1 VQHVLEHALGACG
14 LIGTIGWRLGQEPYT
29 TLGHTTPSALELQEI
44 LARLRDRGARAVAME
59 VSSHAIHQQRI
70 HGLQFDAGAL
80 TNITRDHQDYHGTF
94 EAYSE
99 VKASWMRALVATAE
113 GPRAVYNLD
122 DAESARLA
130 ALHPGPR
137 FTYGSAP
144 GSDLRLVDFETQIDG
159 NRIELDW
166 GDGPRTLWLPL
177 PGAFQVQNAAA
188 AAAACRLLGV
198 TWDRI
203 LAGLATAPA
212 VPGRFELVA
221 VPGAPRVVVDYA
233 HTPEAL
239 ERVLATGRA
248 LTRGR
253 LIAVFGCGGDRDRG
267 KRPLMAQAVARAADY
282 MVLTSDN
289 PRSEDPEAIL
299 DAIQAGLPAASPPWE
314 RIADRRHAIER
325 AVQLAGGDDLVIVAG
340 KGHETYQIIGSETR
354 HFDDREVAR
363 DALAS
368 RVATGGRT

>member
-1 VQHVLEHALGACG
+1 
-14 LIGTIGWRLGQEPYT
+14 
-29 TLGHTTPSALELQEI
+29 
-44 LARLRDRGARAVAME
+44 
-59 VSSHAIHQQRI
+59 
-70 HGLQFDAGAL
+70 
-80 TNITRDHQDYHGTF
+80 
-94 EAYSE
+94 
-99 VKASWMRALVATAE
+99 
-113 GPRAVYNLD
+113 
-122 DAESARLA
+122 
-130 ALHPGPR
+130 
-137 FTYGSAP
+137 
-144 GSDLRLVDFETQIDG
+144 
-159 NRIELDW
+159 
-166 GDGPRTLWLPL
+166 
-177 PGAFQVQNAAA
+177 VQNAAA

-203 LAGLATAPA
+203 LAALATAPA

-267 KRPLMAQAVARAADY
+267 KRPLMAQAVARGADY

-299 DAIQAGLPAASPPWE
+299 DAIQAGLPADAPPWE
-314 RIADRRHAIER
+314 RIADRRTAIER
-325 AVQLAGGDDLVIVAG
+325 AVHLASGDDLVIVAG
-340 KGHETYQIIGSETR
+340 KGHETYQIVGSETR
-354 HFDDREVAR
+354 HFDDREAAR
-363 DALAS
+363 EALAS